1 MFILSCKYMP
11 HSPVRKSVDSIL
23 KHHPNEKIVIVDSQ
37 SDNHDYHEF
46 FSEYDTVEVLYNI
59 NKYRTPGAF
68 YEACK
73 RYPDEPYYV
82 NIHDS
87 VMIKK
92 PLHKFIDS
100 DEEFVAFGYFPDT
113 LHKVCGG
120 VETRHEYQYM
130 KKVFANTKYFLPN
143 LSTNFNSC
151 FGPLYIIKNSMMKR
165 LMDSGMLEKIKS
177 TSKIEDQMYERIMGI
192 LAEQEGYNLVDHN
205 IEGNLYAN
213 NNQKWDCMVSDKLE
227 YFTKRLLKRD

>member
-1 MFILSCKYMP
+1 MNTNGK
-11 HSPVRKSVDSIL
+11 RKLQRPEEEEYS
-23 KHHPNEKIVIVDSQ
+23 
-37 SDNHDYHEF
+37 SDEECQF
-46 FSEYDTVEVLYNI
+46 LFSR
-59 NKYRTPGAF
+59 K
-68 YEACK
+68 
-73 RYPDEPYYV
+73 
-82 NIHDS
+82 
-87 VMIKK
+87 IKK
-92 PLHKFIDS
+92 HKCHHFNKQFIDS

-143 LSTNFNSC
+143 LYTNFNSC

-177 TSKIEDQMYERIMGI
+177 ISKTEDQMYERIMGI

-213 NNQKWDCMVSDKLE
+213 NSQKWDCMVSDKLE
-227 YFTKRLLKRD
+227 YFTKRLLKID